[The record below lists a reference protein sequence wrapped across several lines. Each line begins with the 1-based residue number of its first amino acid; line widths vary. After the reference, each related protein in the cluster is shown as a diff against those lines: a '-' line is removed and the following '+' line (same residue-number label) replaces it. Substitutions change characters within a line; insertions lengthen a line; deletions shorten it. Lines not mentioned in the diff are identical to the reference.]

1 MDRYDKLARA
11 VVGLADTMVADFDLI
26 ELAQQLIETAMA
38 LLPIDAAAIVLA
50 DVNDDLQVL
59 ASNTEQASLLELFHI
74 QQDNGPCMVAYR
86 SGQAVSVDDLR
97 IGGRRWPQFASRAVE
112 FGFLSVYALPMRLRA
127 DRVGALNLLR
137 SATGPLGDADLHIA
151 QALADMATIG
161 ILHQRT
167 ATRLDLL
174 NRQLQTALNIR
185 TVIEQAKGVLAA
197 RRGID
202 VHRAFKLLRAHAR
215 STETRLVDVARAVIE
230 GADPDIPEPPR

>member
-1 MDRYDKLARA
+1 MEQA
-11 VVGLADTMVADFDLI
+11 I
-26 ELAQQLIETAMA
+26 
-38 LLPIDAAAIVLA
+38 AAAIVLA
-50 DVNDDLQVL
+50 DVNDELQVL
-59 ASNTEQASLLELFHI
+59 ASNTEQASPLELFQL

-86 SGQAVSVDDLR
+86 SGRSVSVNDLR
-97 IGGRRWPQFASRAVE
+97 IGGRQWPQFASRAVQ
-112 FGFLSVYALPMRLRA
+112 FGFLSVYAMPMRLRT

-137 SATGPLGDADLHIA
+137 SDTGPLRATDMQIA

-174 NRQLQTALNIR
+174 NRQLQTALNTR

-202 VHRAFKLLRAHAR
+202 VHRAFNLLRAHAR
-215 STETRLVDVARAVIE
+215 NTETRLVDVARAVIE
-230 GADPDIPEPPR
+230 GADPAVTDQSP